1 MQKNRQA
8 TWQTTYSRP
17 SDNGPV
23 PVDALSVDVEDY
35 FHVEAFASKIPY
47 SQWPQF
53 PQRVRENTLRVLDLF
68 AEHDCRATFFVL
80 GWVAEREPRLVREI
94 AERGHEVACHSYA
107 HRRVFT
113 MTRAE
118 FREDLRR
125 ARAAIE
131 DAAGLQI
138 FGYRAPTFSIRR
150 DSLWAL
156 EILAEEGF
164 LYDSSIF
171 PIRHDLYGSP
181 GAPRFAHRMELSG
194 GRSIVEVPMSTA
206 RLGSMNLPVGGG
218 GYLRLLPMSYTRW
231 ALRWIHRREN
241 QPAIL
246 YFHPWEIDL
255 EQPRLV
261 GSWKSRFRHYTGL
274 KRMESRLRNLLRDG
288 RYKPMIELVQR
299 LQAEPCLPAGNLGF
313 ATTPV

>member
-1 MQKNRQA
+1 MTNRPYQPVVWFVCGVAKPVAGLFQFFFITASVTCTCDPSRRNSRDPIVEPVPTVILCSLAIRLLRIKSHALGTHIKTPKMQKNRQA

-118 FREDLRR
+118 LDR
-125 ARAAIE
+125 
-131 DAAGLQI
+131 
-138 FGYRAPTFSIRR
+138 
-150 DSLWAL
+150 
-156 EILAEEGF
+156 
-164 LYDSSIF
+164 
-171 PIRHDLYGSP
+171 
-181 GAPRFAHRMELSG
+181 
-194 GRSIVEVPMSTA
+194 
-206 RLGSMNLPVGGG
+206 
-218 GYLRLLPMSYTRW
+218 
-231 ALRWIHRREN
+231 
-241 QPAIL
+241 
-246 YFHPWEIDL
+246 
-255 EQPRLV
+255 
-261 GSWKSRFRHYTGL
+261 KS
-274 KRMESRLRNLLRDG
+274 
-288 RYKPMIELVQR
+288 V
-299 LQAEPCLPAGNLGF
+299 
-313 ATTPV
+313 V